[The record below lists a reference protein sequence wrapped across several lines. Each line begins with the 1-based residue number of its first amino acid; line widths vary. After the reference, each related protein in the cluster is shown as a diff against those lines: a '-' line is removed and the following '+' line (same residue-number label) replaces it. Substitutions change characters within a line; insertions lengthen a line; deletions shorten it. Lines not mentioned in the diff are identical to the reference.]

1 MLTSAPVRIGRGIWR
16 SLVARL
22 FWVQEAHSSNL
33 CIPTILFFYFNPPQN
48 VRIRSAACASVASPA
63 AK

>member
-33 CIPTILFFYFNPPQN
+33 CIPTILLNI
-48 VRIRSAACASVASPA
+48 VLSVHYTNID
-63 AK
+63 KHIIIC